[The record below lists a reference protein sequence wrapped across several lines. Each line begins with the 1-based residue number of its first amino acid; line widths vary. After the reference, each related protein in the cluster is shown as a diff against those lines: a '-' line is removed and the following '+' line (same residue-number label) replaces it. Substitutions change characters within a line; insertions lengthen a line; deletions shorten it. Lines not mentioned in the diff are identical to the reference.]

1 MSNKG
6 LKSYTTNL
14 EFNLGEVIANINL
27 HQADANLILEIPIF
41 NTVGF
46 SPINLGLIY
55 NKQNDSEIGYFGKGV
70 RLNYFTKLI
79 DNNTSITMQNSDGS
93 TDVYLENVSEY
104 TNSETSLKISRYNSV
119 NDEEGSTTYYLDVE
133 DNYDNLIEY
142 NKDNLSFPES
152 IYMKTGEMI
161 IFSETSN
168 YFLIENNNSDKVY
181 LNKTNGLVTS
191 IEWKKNSNVL
201 LSASLGYN
209 NSYLTSVKVMKGN
222 EELKNYSIGYNSS
235 EMFVCD
241 NKSGKNIA
249 FTFSGNMVTEVEEYM
264 SSANESI
271 CTNISYS
278 TYRTVVT
285 DELSHINTYV
295 FDNAGFLR
303 FVKDENDNINTYQFQ
318 NAYKYLLSESFISDN
333 LEKVNLLEN
342 KTLANFTHNG
352 LTRTTQT
359 QSDPFY
365 TNLVGSTEYKI
376 SGAGTLTYSALGDF
390 LAGDLFK
397 FIVWVKNGE
406 ANSGYIKIAD
416 NSGNNA
422 VVYMNK
428 TVSDN
433 EYHPMV
439 VGLKLLKNSKSISL
453 TVGGLKKAF
462 IIGKVELLHQKFGAF
477 YEYDDSQNISSMN
490 DSGNVTKYS
499 YQGSLVTNRLSGQTK
514 GIINKYDNR
523 NRIIESLCPYQV
535 KQTKTYDTKNRV
547 LTSNVK
553 DLNQDEILNTVN
565 SYPSDLETNNTNELS
580 KTTNTITDEYVN
592 IKKVTNALGHIVEY
606 IRNGRMQIETIKLY
620 LNTNSSELL
629 KTGITYDETHHN
641 KIKTITLKNG
651 SQYLFEYDEYD
662 RIETIKLNGILLV
675 TYTYD
680 KFNNILTIKYG
691 ENGDLITFTYEKG
704 NIKTIVFDGIT
715 YTYTYNKLNQI
726 ATIKKGTMVIKTLSY
741 DNNGRI
747 KRVLDG
753 DSNELEYNYDN
764 LDNINKRKRDV
775 NGLTIY
781 ESFDRLYRSLGTC
794 DTNMKM
800 ILDKETGFY
809 SGLMME
815 NSKVIK
821 CLNSQIAANSTN
833 TNIPTV
839 IENIPC
845 VFVSPSKK
853 LSYSISGSNDK
864 TTFGFFI
871 KPNSISSGSVL
882 LRLGSLMKYIGVS
895 VNANSYAELK
905 VKNSIL
911 SETTVIS
918 TNRKI
923 ESNRWT
929 FVSISYESYTTY
941 TKFSMIIDG
950 EIFDGYLGEV
960 LTIDEKVA
968 YAGYSVSGYV
978 TGIIMQNYQA
988 LDNNVVFRFFR
999 IIQDYIINKKSC
1011 VESLDFSNTTLYPSI
1026 TGYNLYP
1033 LNQDVYE
1040 ITGNETFGPV
1050 EFNVREA
1057 IETDND
1063 RNFNFN
1069 IDIGRYAYV
1078 ADGTKLNYFIN
1089 HYGNLTIGMKIYLDA
1104 IYSEKQYIFELFSSM
1119 HIGLFIDE
1127 FGQVNLDYNGT
1138 SYLTNYSVSTNNW
1151 AFIGFSLIKSID
1163 SESVDEI
1170 TYSIKV
1176 LVNNG
1181 TYEKVVTSESEFTKA
1196 HLSIGRKYLDNV
1208 KETKFGIVMD
1218 VCPLMGQVEMLAIKA
1233 SSSSLATLQTLRQQL
1248 TPITKVTGYDE
1259 FSRYKGTY
1267 INRNGEYIY
1276 KKKLFF
1282 KTRDNSSSYSSMIP
1296 SSELFTLASLNH
1308 TRSYE
1313 SNDLGRIKGIT
1324 DSVFGNHT
1332 FDFDERGFLKLA
1344 DGLTILCDDNGNIT
1358 NIGEKKFVY
1367 DSTIKDR
1374 LISFNNKPIS
1384 YNDTNP
1390 LNPTSYDGKTF
1401 TWVGR
1406 RLKQIRG
1413 NLTVDFEYNEQGLRI
1428 KKQTPVE
1435 EFNYFYDGDLL
1446 ITLINNQYRLDFLY
1460 DENKQLY
1467 GFIYNR
1473 ETTYF
1478 YIRDILQNI
1487 IGIIDI
1493 NGNLVVK
1500 YDYTAFGICTIL
1512 SDSTIDHIGTVNPFR
1527 YKGYYYDVE
1536 TNMYYCKSR
1545 YYVPEWG
1552 RWLSGDNVRYLQPDS
1567 LTGMNLFMY
1576 CGNDHVNMIDPS
1588 GNSAILACL
1597 VSMALSGLITGLSAM
1612 ANKREDESALGSFVG
1627 GFIDGT
1633 IGAVAISAG
1642 LAVGGVGGILLAV
1655 GIGAIG
1661 GALGNATGQL
1671 ISYGDVNEKA
1681 VGIQALYSGMT
1692 AGFST
1697 GILKMTGLFPKTGD
1711 FMTDFIN
1718 NLSLWSA
1725 EDTIYNGGPG
1735 IISAAITAFLAY
1747 FGLPNANNARDY

>member
-14 EFNLGEVIANINL
+14 EFSVGEVIANINL

-55 NKQNDSEIGYFGKGV
+55 NKQNDSETGYFGKGV

-152 IYMKTGEMI
+152 IYMKNGEMI
-161 IFSETSN
+161 NFSETSN

-201 LSASLGYN
+201 LSAILGYN
-209 NSYLTSVKVMKGN
+209 NSYLTSVKVMKDN
-222 EELKNYSIGYNSS
+222 EELKYYTIGHYSN

-278 TYRTVVT
+278 THRTVVT

-295 FDNAGFLR
+295 FDNEGFLR
-303 FVKDENDNINTYQFQ
+303 FVKDENDNINTYNFDESSKQ
-318 NAYKYLLSESFISDN
+318 LLSESFISDN

-342 KTLANFTHNG
+342 KTLANFTNNG

-365 TNLVGSTEYKI
+365 TNLIGSTEYKI
-376 SGAGTLTYSALGDF
+376 SGAGTLTYSVVGDF
-390 LAGDLFK
+390 LAGDVFT
-397 FIVWVKNGE
+397 FIVWVKNGCL
-406 ANSGYIKIAD
+406 NSGYIKIED
-416 NSGNNA
+416 NNQYTSTVN
-422 VVYMNK
+422 MNK
-428 TVSDN
+428 VGIDN

-439 VGLKLLKNSKSISL
+439 VGLKLLKSSDKIKL
-453 TVGGLKKAF
+453 TIGNTLKNF
-462 IIGKVELLHQKFGAF
+462 VVGKVELLRQKFGGF

-490 DSGNVTKYS
+490 DSGNVSKYS
-499 YQGSLVTNRLSGQTK
+499 YQGSLVTNRLSGHTK
-514 GIINKYDNR
+514 GVINKYDNR

-535 KQTKTYDTKNRV
+535 KQTKTYDTKNRE

-553 DLNQDEILNTVN
+553 DLSQDEILNTVN

-580 KTTNTITDEYVN
+580 KTTNTITDEYGN

-620 LNTNSSELL
+620 LNTNSLELL
-629 KTGITYDETHHN
+629 KTYITYDETHHN
-641 KIKTITLKNG
+641 KIKTIKLKND

-662 RIETIKLNGILLV
+662 RIETISLNGIVLV

-680 KFNNILTIKYG
+680 KFDNILTIRYG

-741 DNNGRI
+741 DTNGRI
-747 KRVLDG
+747 KRVLDE

-775 NGLTIY
+775 DGLTIY

-800 ILDKETGFY
+800 ILDDQNDFY
-809 SGLMME
+809 SGLMLE
-815 NSKVIK
+815 SNKAINCGYSYI
-821 CLNSQIAANSTN
+821 NANLSNTSTPN
-833 TNIPTV
+833 TV
-839 IENIPC
+839 EGVPC
-845 VFVSPSKK
+845 VSVSSSNK
-853 LSYSISGSNDK
+853 LSYNISGSTDK
-864 TTFGFFI
+864 TTFGFFLRPSYI
-871 KPNSISSGSVL
+871 GSGDIL
-882 LRLGSLMKYIGVS
+882 LRLESGNKNISICTDSSRYIYLS
-895 VNANSYAELK
+895 VNNGSSSSTK
-905 VKNSIL
+905 VI
-911 SETTVIS
+911 T
-918 TNRKI
+918 TNRRF
-923 ESNRWT
+923 EYSRWT
-929 FVSISYESYTTY
+929 FISVTY
-941 TKFSMIIDG
+941 QVQNGQTIFSMIIDG
-950 EIFDGYLGEV
+950 EIFDGTFASAITLSN
-960 LTIDEKVA
+960 KVA
-968 YAGYSVSGYV
+968 YAGYTVAGYV
-978 TGIIMQNYQA
+978 TGIIIQNNEA
-988 LDNNVVFRFFR
+988 LDNNITFRFYR
-999 IIQDYIINKKSC
+999 LMLDYVINKRSILTA
-1011 VESLDFSNTTLYPSI
+1011 LDFSNTTLYFDTP
-1026 TGYNLYP
+1026 GFNLYP
-1033 LNQDVYE
+1033 LHQDIKE
-1040 ITGNETFGPV
+1040 KTGDETFGPV
-1050 EFNVREA
+1050 EFNIRETV
-1057 IETDND
+1057 ETDTD

-1069 IDIGRYAYV
+1069 TDIGRYAYL
-1078 ADGTKLNYFIN
+1078 ADGTTLNYYLN
-1089 HYGNLTIGMKIYLDA
+1089 EGGNVSVGMRIYLDT
-1104 IYSEKQYIFELFSSM
+1104 IYTEKQYLFEVYSSNST
-1119 HIGLFIDE
+1119 HVGLFVDSSGYINVD
-1127 FGQVNLDYNGT
+1127 FNGT
-1138 SYLTNYSVSTNNW
+1138 SYSTGYNISPKYW
-1151 AFIGFSLIKSID
+1151 SFIGFSMSESINSD
-1163 SESVDEI
+1163 SVDEV

-1176 LVNNG
+1176 AVNTS
-1181 TYEKVVTSESEFTKA
+1181 TYEKVLTAEKEFTGS
-1196 HLSIGRKYLDNV
+1196 HLSIGRIYLDNV
-1208 KETKFGIVMD
+1208 KQTKFGTVKN
-1218 VCPLMGQVEMLAIKA
+1218 VCPLMGQIEMLAIKA
-1233 SSSSLATLQTLRQQL
+1233 SSSSLATLQTLRQRL

-1276 KKKLFF
+1276 KKRLYF

-1296 SSELFTLASLNH
+1296 SSEVFTLTSLNH

-1313 SNDLGRIKGIT
+1313 SDDLGRIKGIT
-1324 DSVFGNHT
+1324 DSVFGDHT

-1358 NIGEKKFVY
+1358 DIGEKKFVY

-1374 LISFNNKPIS
+1374 LISFNGKSIS

-1390 LNPTSYDGKTF
+1390 LNPTSYDGNTF

-1413 NLTVDFEYNEQGLRI
+1413 KVNLDFAYNDQGLRTNKTTDNDDI
-1428 KKQTPVE
+1428 
-1435 EFNYFYDGDLL
+1435 YYYYDKDML
-1446 ITLINNQYRLDFLY
+1446 ITEIRENDRFDYLY

-1467 GFIYNR
+1467 GFIYNCGDM
-1473 ETTYF
+1473 YF

-1536 TNMYYCKSR
+1536 IGWYYCKSR

-1552 RWLSGDNVRYLQPDS
+1552 RWLNADNVNYLQPDS

-1576 CGNDHVNMIDPS
+1576 CGNDPVNKYDPTGHIAWWVIALIVVGVVTIATS
-1588 GNSAILACL
+1588 IGEVVAYNNAEEIYEQYKDTIQIEDGVIYGSSEVSNPFHIWALSAYVRYYTDSGAKGTSYGLALEWMYHNVGNSFGM
-1597 VSMALSGLITGLSAM
+1597 S
-1612 ANKREDESALGSFVG
+1612 
-1627 GFIDGT
+1627 
-1633 IGAVAISAG
+1633 
-1642 LAVGGVGGILLAV
+1642 
-1655 GIGAIG
+1655 G
-1661 GALGNATGQL
+1661 GAEVNFGKTIFSDFENHSS
-1671 ISYGDVNEKA
+1671 ISNFY
-1681 VGIQALYSGMT
+1681 
-1692 AGFST
+1692 
-1697 GILKMTGLFPKTGD
+1697 FPIVMGVTELVTNP
-1711 FMTDFIN
+1711 FFFIYD
-1718 NLSLWSA
+1718 LVR
-1725 EDTIYNGGPG
+1725 T
-1735 IISAAITAFLAY
+1735 F
-1747 FGLPNANNARDY
+1747 